1 MNQPQWRL
9 SGNYPNL
16 QSYIPQCR
24 SCLIPPHKRQEI
36 LGVATMSTGLQ
47 RKRAK
52 TIDAFF
58 APKQPRNVVG
68 IDPPNTRQGLEAHC
82 AMDDAGA
89 GSRSKDAAPYPLVQV
104 PQPCAIAPGNSA
116 AAKQSDHVAPA
127 IPGAG
132 KVSAASAINADV
144 AQEKLADRGSPGQS
158 PRRTGPTGLKRR
170 HSPES
175 GSGEGV
181 TDAMQE
187 EEEVEAI
194 ATTTTMDTV
203 ANEDLPSG
211 SADRPPAGGV
221 DGPAKAPDDDSC
233 AQEAPALGT
242 AEQPPPLGTG
252 TGTGTLMAEDGLT
265 PAQRAQ
271 MIANRNRALARRAV
285 SESNAPGGPPLRL
298 FSLLVESS
306 WREVLAGELAGANM
320 KQLEAFLQGEWAPG
334 RKPVFPPKDC
344 IFQTFNACPFDQVR
358 VVILGQDPY
367 HGPGQ
372 AMGLSFSVP
381 RDVRQLPPSLINI
394 YKEAATDLGWSDR
407 PGHGDLSAWSVQGVL
422 LLNTCL
428 TVRQGEANSHSK
440 RGWEQFTDA
449 AIRVLSERRSGIV
462 FLLWGN
468 PAQAKASLV
477 NTRKHHVLKAAHP
490 SPLSASRGFFGCRHF
505 SKTNELLE
513 AQGLPPIQWR
523 PV

>member
-1 MNQPQWRL
+1 
-9 SGNYPNL
+9 
-16 QSYIPQCR
+16 
-24 SCLIPPHKRQEI
+24 
-36 LGVATMSTGLQ
+36 MSTGSQ
-47 RKRAK
+47 RKRSK

-58 APKQPRNVVG
+58 APKQAKNVVG
-68 IDPPNTRQGLEAHC
+68 IEPPSPRLGLEAHC
-82 AMDDAGA
+82 VMNNACA
-89 GSRSKDAAPYPLVQV
+89 GSGGRNPLVQA
-104 PQPCAIAPGNSA
+104 PQFCAIGSGKSAVVKQTGNTIAAVAGADTASA
-116 AAKQSDHVAPA
+116 AAVTDAEVEQAELAAGGSPRQSPDT
-127 IPGAG
+127 GLAG
-132 KVSAASAINADV
+132 RKRRKTHHS
-144 AQEKLADRGSPGQS
+144 SPGQ
-158 PRRTGPTGLKRR
+158 GL
-170 HSPES
+170 
-175 GSGEGV
+175 
-181 TDAMQE
+181 TDDIQQE
-187 EEEVEAI
+187 EGMEAAATI
-194 ATTTTMDTV
+194 TTTTTATA
-203 ANEDLPSG
+203 ANEVLQSRI
-211 SADRPPAGGV
+211 AATPPAVGV
-221 DGPAKAPDDDSC
+221 NKLAKGPDDDPC
-233 AQEAPALGT
+233 AGEAPPVLGT
-242 AEQPPPLGTG
+242 AGQQPPLATG
-252 TGTGTLMAEDGLT
+252 TPILADDGLT

-271 MIANRNRALARRAV
+271 IIANRNRALARRAV
-285 SESNAPGGPPLRL
+285 SESNAPGGPTLRL
-298 FSLLVESS
+298 SSLLVEQS

-320 KQLEAFLQGEWAPG
+320 RQLEVFLQGEWAPG

-344 IFQTFNACPFDQVR
+344 IFQAFNACPFDQVR

-394 YKEAATDLGWSDR
+394 YKEASTDLGWADR
-407 PGHGDLSAWSVQGVL
+407 PEHGDLSAWSVQGVL

-505 SKTNELLE
+505 SKANQLLE